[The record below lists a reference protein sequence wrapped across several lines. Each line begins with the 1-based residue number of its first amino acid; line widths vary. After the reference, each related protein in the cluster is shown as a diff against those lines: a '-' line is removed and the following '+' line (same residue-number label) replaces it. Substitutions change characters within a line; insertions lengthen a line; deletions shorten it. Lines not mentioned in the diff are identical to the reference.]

1 MTRIGFFL
9 LILLASTLLYSTRI
23 SAQHVQLQ
31 QVVLSPDCDIT
42 RDEEGNIIDYI
53 CPEEPQPPVD
63 PEPEPEPPV
72 IPDEPVSDAPTPPK
86 DETLWDILA
95 PNTGFERA
103 SGVAA
108 LAVIIP
114 LLLLLLP
121 KRKKRQE

>member
-1 MTRIGFFL
+1 MRVAGV
-9 LILLASTLLYSTRI
+9 LIVSVLAAVLVAFAAG
-23 SAQHVQLQ
+23 AQQTQLQ
-31 QVVLSPDCDIT
+31 QVILLPDCDIT
-42 RDEEGNIIDYI
+42 RDEEGNIIDYV
-53 CPEEPQPPVD
+53 CPEESQPPVN
-63 PEPEPEPPV
+63 PEPEPPI
-72 IPDEPVSDAPTPPK
+72 IPDEPIPDAPIPPK

-103 SGVAA
+103 SGIAA

>member
-1 MTRIGFFL
+1 MRVAGV
-9 LILLASTLLYSTRI
+9 LIVSVLAAALVAFAAG
-23 SAQHVQLQ
+23 AQQTQLQ
-31 QVVLSPDCDIT
+31 QVILLPDCDIT
-42 RDEEGNIIDYI
+42 RDEEGTIIDYT

-63 PEPEPEPPV
+63 PDPEPEPPV